1 MLMHSLPLRCRTTGK
16 AIPFLL
22 PITFKCP
29 TMKEIKKF
37 NSPMFGELRVT
48 RNEKGELLFCLK
60 DVCNSLGLQVGAT
73 AKRLGGD
80 INSTNVSSITVL
92 DANNHGQQMYFVTE
106 PDLYRCIFQ
115 SRKPT
120 ARKFQD
126 WVFNEVLPSLRTTG
140 AYVVT
145 KEEDSEE
152 DIIARGLIAAKA
164 ALARREEHIK
174 ELEEQGRRQE
184 IVIEQKDA
192 QIDAQD
198 KQIKI
203 AAPKADYYDKTLASK
218 SCMTTTQVADDLH
231 TTAHTLNRKL
241 QEIGIIYS
249 QSGQWHLKMPYK
261 KWNLAGTRTY
271 NYQSSNGE
279 VVTKV
284 TLVWN
289 QRGKRFILALY
300 NNNFDVKQAIA
311 EIKGDISNK

>member
-1 MLMHSLPLRCRTTGK
+1 MTDVK
-16 AIPFLL
+16 F
-22 PITFKCP
+22 
-29 TMKEIKKF
+29 F

-48 RNEKGELLFCLK
+48 RNGKGELLFCLK
-60 DVCNSLGLQVGAT
+60 DVCDSLGLQVGAT
-73 AKRLGGD
+73 AKRLEQQV
-80 INSTNVSSITVL
+80 ISSINVL
-92 DANNHGQQMYFVTE
+92 TNGGSQQMYFVTE

-126 WVFNEVLPSLRTTG
+126 WVFNDVLPSLRTTG
-140 AYVVT
+140 AYVVA

-164 ALARREEHIK
+164 ALARREERIK

-184 IVIEQKDA
+184 FVIEQKDA

-203 AAPKADYYDKTLASK
+203 AAPKADYYDKTLAST

-231 TTAHTLNRKL
+231 ITANALNRKL

>member
-1 MLMHSLPLRCRTTGK
+1 MDEIKILHKST
-16 AIPFLL
+16 FLG
-22 PITFKCP
+22 
-29 TMKEIKKF
+29 KEIDVWGTF
-37 NSPMFGELRVT
+37 ENP
-48 RNEKGELLFCLK
+48 LFRAS
-60 DVCNSLGLQVGAT
+60 DVANWLH
-73 AKRLGGD
+73 
-80 INSTNVSSITVL
+80 NTNVSNMVKKV
-92 DANNHGQQMYFVTE
+92 DEDEVTKFNLGSRQGE
-106 PDLYRCIFQ
+106 TLFLTENGLYEILML
-115 SRKPT
+115 SRKKD
-120 ARKFQD
+120 AKQFKKG
-126 WVFNEVLPSLRTTG
+126 VKKILHEIRTKGGYIASTD
-140 AYVVT
+140 A
-145 KEEDSEE
+145 DAPE
-152 DIIARGLIAAKA
+152 DIMARAVLVAQQT
-164 ALARREEHIK
+164 LARREERIK

>member
-1 MLMHSLPLRCRTTGK
+1 
-16 AIPFLL
+16 
-22 PITFKCP
+22 
-29 TMKEIKKF
+29 
-37 NSPMFGELRVT
+37 MFGELRVT

-140 AYVVT
+140 AYVVA

-164 ALARREEHIK
+164 ALARREERIK
-174 ELEEQGRRQE
+174 ELECENSQSKQ
-184 IVIEQKDA
+184 VIEVQSERIAKDA
-192 QIDAQD
+192 
-198 KQIKI
+198 
-203 AAPKADYYDKTLASK
+203 PKVEYYDQTLNSED
-218 SCMTTTQVADDLH
+218 CMTSSQVALDLGI
-231 TTAHTLNRKL
+231 TAQELHNKL
-241 QEIGIIYS
+241 CQANIIYK
-249 QSGQWHLKMPYK
+249 QSGQWNLHKPYK
-261 KWNLAGTRTY
+261 GWKLHDTNTY
-271 NYQSSNGE
+271 TFPSSNGGTH
-279 VVTKV
+279 TKV
-284 TLVWN
+284 YTVWT
-289 QRGKRFILALY
+289 QRGRRFIIALFKNNFNVKLAL
-300 NNNFDVKQAIA
+300 A
-311 EIKGDISNK
+311 EINGNIAK

>member
-1 MLMHSLPLRCRTTGK
+1 
-16 AIPFLL
+16 
-22 PITFKCP
+22 
-29 TMKEIKKF
+29 MKEIKIINKSTFLDKEIDVWGSAEQPLFRAKDVSDWLNLKNTPEIIKRIDTEERHKF
-37 NSPMFGELRVT
+37 NLG
-48 RNEKGELLFCLK
+48 RNGGDTWFLTEDGLYELL
-60 DVCNSLGLQVGAT
+60 
-73 AKRLGGD
+73 
-80 INSTNVSSITVL
+80 
-92 DANNHGQQMYFVTE
+92 M
-106 PDLYRCIFQ
+106 Q
-115 SRKPT
+115 SRKPI
-120 ARKFQD
+120 AKQFKKG
-126 WVFNEVLPSLRTTG
+126 VKKILHEIRTKGGYIASTD
-140 AYVVT
+140 ADT
-145 KEEDSEE
+145 PE
-152 DIIARGLIAAKA
+152 DIMARAVLVAQQT
-164 ALARREEHIK
+164 LARREQRIK

-184 IVIEQKDA
+184 LVIEQKDE

-203 AAPKADYYDKTLASK
+203 AAPKADYYDKTLAST

-231 TTAHTLNRKL
+231 TTAHALNRKL

-261 KWNLAGTRTY
+261 GWNLAGTRTY

>member
-140 AYVVT
+140 AYVVA

-152 DIIARGLIAAKA
+152 DIIVRGLIAAKA
-164 ALARREEHIK
+164 ALARREERIK
-174 ELEEQGRRQE
+174 ELECENSQSKQ
-184 IVIEQKDA
+184 VIEAQGERIAKDT
-192 QIDAQD
+192 
-198 KQIKI
+198 
-203 AAPKADYYDKTLASK
+203 PKVEYYDQTLNSK
-218 SCMTTTQVADDLH
+218 DCMTSSQVALDLGI
-231 TTAHTLNRKL
+231 TAQELHNKL
-241 QEIGIIYS
+241 CQANIIYK
-249 QSGQWHLKMPYK
+249 QSGQWNLHKPYK
-261 KWNLAGTRTY
+261 GWKLHDTNTY
-271 NYQSSNGE
+271 TFPSSNGGTH
-279 VVTKV
+279 TKV
-284 TLVWN
+284 YTVWT
-289 QRGKRFILALY
+289 QRGRRFIIALFKNNFNVKLAL
-300 NNNFDVKQAIA
+300 A
-311 EIKGDISNK
+311 EINGNIAK